1 MIKSTTIYIKEANK
15 TKSEALGAFCTAYR
29 NAVAFYVKYYFSLRF
44 AKVSDHSSLEK
55 LSTPK
60 FYPYSV
66 EPKSIL
72 SGRAL
77 KCAKTQAIGLIS
89 AATKK
94 QQKRVYML
102 QKLNK
107 EQNDTRNLLRVIN
120 KTRIIKPHV
129 PLALPAELNSI
140 IMSCSASHSAKH
152 FDLAFDFSSLFSKA
166 HKAKLGFN
174 KFTVLAKK
182 HKHCNSLASRGR
194 QMPSFLVTKYQ
205 IQIRFDIPDA
215 PKVQSGQVL
224 GIDQGAKTCI
234 SCSTASG
241 AWYSSSKCPHGW
253 DMDSIMQKLSRKT
266 KGTKAFAR
274 AQAHRANYINYCI
287 NKLNLNGIKE
297 LRLEKIVDL
306 RKGKTSSRY
315 LSHFTYTEIQN
326 KLKDKCIQNGVR
338 FVLQESPYRSQ
349 RCSSCG
355 FVHAKNRNGK
365 TFKCSSCGFTADAD
379 LNASANH
386 VVNLPDLDRSVVGF
400 FNKTL
405 GFRWNPGFDGPYS
418 AI

>member
-1 MIKSTTIYIKEANK
+1 MIKSSTVYIKDANK
-15 TKSEALGAFCTAYR
+15 AKSEALGAFCSAYR

-44 AKVSDHSSLEK
+44 AKVSDHSSLQK
-55 LSTPK
+55 LQTPK

-66 EPKSIL
+66 EPQSIL

-77 KCAKTQAIGLIS
+77 KCAKTQAMGLIG

-107 EQNDTRNLLRVIN
+107 EHKDTRNLIRAIN
-120 KTRIIKPHV
+120 KTRIIKPQV
-129 PLALPAELNSI
+129 PQSLPAELNSI
-140 IMSCSASHSAKH
+140 IVSCSSSSTKS
-152 FDLAFDFSSLFSKA
+152 FDVAFDFSSLFNKT
-166 HKAKLGFN
+166 HKTKIGFN
-174 KFTVLAKK
+174 KFTILCKK
-182 HKHCNSLASRGR
+182 HKHFNLLASRGN
-194 QMPSFLVTKYQ
+194 QMASFLVTKNY

-215 PKVQSGQVL
+215 PKVQIGQVL

-234 SCSTASG
+234 SCSTSSG
-241 AWYSSSKCPHGW
+241 THFTSSKCPHGW
-253 DMDSIMQKLSRKT
+253 DMDSIMKKLARKT

-274 AQAHRANYINYCI
+274 AQVHRVNYINYCI
-287 NKLNLNGIKE
+287 NQLNLNGIKE
-297 LRLEKIVDL
+297 LRLEKIKDL

-400 FNKTL
+400 NNKTL
-405 GFRWNPGFDGPYS
+405 GFLWNPGFDGPYS